1 MTEIKGSFCRIL
13 DLISFKV
20 KYIQKKV
27 VIFEIEMMTPIY
39 SIVISDKNYSHKS
52 EIFERKSTFI
62 KA

>member
-20 KYIQKKV
+20 KNIQKKV
-27 VIFEIEMMTPIY
+27 VIFEIEMMIPIY

-52 EIFERKSTFI
+52 EKF
-62 KA
+62 